1 MTINQTYS
9 TFHHCLFHNQ
19 FPLYIHHSPSNSLS
33 NHNDSP
39 SPSIH
44 PSIDSSQQTLEQ
56 LHLMINTTD
65 KHPIPKKSPRPPR
78 SPRSL
83 SPLPS
88 IQTSYH
94 STPQRSPTH
103 STPHTAAANSDSPTA
118 RTTVLLSPQS
128 SYHSKSLQKILS
140 LNGTNLPCIHLHQII
155 DLPNLRITRFS
166 PRSLQDPSRPPYTDS

>member
-1 MTINQTYS
+1 
-9 TFHHCLFHNQ
+9 
-19 FPLYIHHSPSNSLS
+19 
-33 NHNDSP
+33 
-39 SPSIH
+39 
-44 PSIDSSQQTLEQ
+44 
-56 LHLMINTTD
+56 MINRTD
-65 KHPIPKKSPRPPR
+65 THPIPKKSPPPPR

-94 STPQRSPTH
+94 STPQRSPTR

-166 PRSLQDPSRPPYTDS
+166 PRSLQDPSRPPYTDSWYPIRNNARCDPEWPSHLPCPASLSDPSARF